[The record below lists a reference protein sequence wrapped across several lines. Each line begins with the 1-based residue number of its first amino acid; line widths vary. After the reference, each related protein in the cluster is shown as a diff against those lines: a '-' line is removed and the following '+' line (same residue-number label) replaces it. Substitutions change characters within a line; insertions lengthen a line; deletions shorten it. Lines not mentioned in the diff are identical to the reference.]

1 MNSKYGS
8 PYLAVCLVT
17 LTFNEFHNDCVY
29 MQRSIE
35 LFIKFG
41 AIRKTRCGA
50 RRLKEIHLKIQILSL
65 TLKLFQIYMSFFLLL
80 NMKIFW
86 YFISAEEIN
95 TYSFVTTWGEKMLT
109 EFSFLGDLFLLFFL
123 QTLKE
128 MWSPTFCSLC
138 VCVCNKEYEWELM
151 SWLNYCTE
159 LQKMRSY

>member
-29 MQRSIE
+29 MQRSTE

-50 RRLKEIHLKIQILSL
+50 RRLKEIHLKKHTSL
-65 TLKLFQIYMSFFLLL
+65 TLKLLQIYMSFFLLL
-80 NMKIFW
+80 NMKIFL

-95 TYSFVTTWGEKMLT
+95 TYSFVTTWGENFHFHFWVIYSLI
-109 EFSFLGDLFLLFFL
+109 FFL

-138 VCVCNKEYEWELM
+138 VCNKEYEWEL
-151 SWLNYCTE
+151 E
-159 LQKMRSY
+159 LWVD